1 MFQASPSQDEIAQ
14 ELVLRERQ
22 IALLQLEASV
32 LACQLLENGFLEDAG
47 FNSPTDW
54 LRFNCHLT
62 DKVASDRIQVGEQL
76 ATMPASVEAMRAGE
90 IGYGHLTVMARTAE
104 AVGKRFEESRLLPL
118 ARKHTPGKFYYKSLH
133 YRHSIDAKAY
143 CQEQS
148 EQEINHHLT
157 LSTSESGHLL
167 INGVLD
173 PIGGAAVRTA
183 LEPLARKSGEHDD
196 RVLDQRYADA
206 LVELASG
213 GKPANLQVTA
223 TIETLKGLA
232 GAAGAEMEFSLP
244 ISSTA
249 VQRMACDCSVTRVL
263 LSQESVTIDV
273 GRSKRVISGPARKA
287 LMARDGHCRWPGCER
302 PASWCDGHHVVH
314 WIDGGGTD
322 LDNLVLLCRR
332 HHRMV
337 HEGGWQLIKTES
349 GQIITIAPSSPFM
362 DASIGCQAS
371 EAAGRSGGPG
381 SA

>member
-1 MFQASPSQDEIAQ
+1 MLQASPSQDEIAQ

-32 LACQLLENGFLEDAG
+32 LAFQLLENGFLEDAG
-47 FNSPTDW
+47 YNSPTDW

-62 DKVASDRIQVGEQL
+62 DKVAGDRIQVGEQL
-76 ATMPASVEAMRAGE
+76 AAMPASVEAMRAGA
-90 IGYGHLTVMARTAE
+90 IGYGLLTVMARTAE

-143 CQEQS
+143 CEEQS
-148 EQEINHHLT
+148 EQEINHHLS

-173 PIGGAAVRTA
+173 PVGGAAVRTA
-183 LEPLARKSGEHDD
+183 LEPLARKSAEHDD
-196 RVLDQRYADA
+196 RLPPRRYADA
-206 LVELASG
+206 LVELASAG
-213 GKPANLQVTA
+213 RPANIQVTA

-232 GAAGAEMEFSLP
+232 GPGAAETEFSLP
-244 ISSTA
+244 ISSVA

-263 LSQESVTIDV
+263 LSQESLVMDV
-273 GRSKRVISGPARKA
+273 GRAKPIVSSSLRRA
-287 LMARDGHCRWPGCER
+287 LQVRDGHCRWPGCER
-302 PASWCDGHHVVH
+302 TASKCDGHHLVH
-314 WIDGGGTD
+314 WVNGGPTE

-337 HEGGWQLIKTES
+337 HESGWQLIKCDE
-349 GQIITIAPSSPFM
+349 GQIVTIAPTVTFGLP
-362 DASIGCQAS
+362 
-371 EAAGRSGGPG
+371 RGPD
-381 SA
+381 